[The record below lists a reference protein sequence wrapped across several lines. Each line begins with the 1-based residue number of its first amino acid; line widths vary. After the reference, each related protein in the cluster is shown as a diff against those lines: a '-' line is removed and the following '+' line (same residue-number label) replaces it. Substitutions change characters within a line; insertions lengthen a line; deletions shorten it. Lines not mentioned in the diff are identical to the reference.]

1 MLAVIYS
8 NRHYACIN
16 LICELEGTMMQKYQT
31 AVARI
36 LLGLVF
42 LGLVLLRLSSIMNN
56 PDGYVQYQVT
66 LGQFGLPAVFA
77 PVLILVQLIAGFGLL
92 LGYKTKLCALI
103 LAALSIFLAIVLG
116 RVIPE
121 VFFLYIGI
129 AGGMLMLSLYP
140 QTGCSLDNLK
150 K

>member
-1 MLAVIYS
+1 
-8 NRHYACIN
+8 
-16 LICELEGTMMQKYQT
+16 MQKYQT
-31 AVARI
+31 ATARI
-36 LLGLVF
+36 LLALVF
-42 LGLVLLRLSSIMNN
+42 LGLVFLRLSSIMNN

-92 LGYKTKLCALI
+92 LGYKTKICALI
-103 LAALSIFLAIVLG
+103 LTVLSIFLAIVLG

-129 AGGMLMLSLYP
+129 AGGMLLLSLHP

>member
-1 MLAVIYS
+1 
-8 NRHYACIN
+8 
-16 LICELEGTMMQKYQT
+16 MMQRYQT

-36 LLGLVF
+36 MLALVF
-42 LGLVLLRLSSIMNN
+42 LGLVVLRLSTIMNS

-66 LGQFGLPAVFA
+66 LGQFGLPAIFA
-77 PVLILVQLIAGFGLL
+77 PVLILIQIVAGLGLL
-92 LGYKTKLCALI
+92 LGFKTQLFARI
-103 LAALSIFLAIVLG
+103 LAFLAIFLAFVLG

-129 AGGMLMLSLYP
+129 AGGMLLLSIYP
-140 QTGCSLDNLK
+140 QTACSIDNLK

>member
-1 MLAVIYS
+1 
-8 NRHYACIN
+8 
-16 LICELEGTMMQKYQT
+16 MMQTYQT
-31 AVARI
+31 AAARI
-36 LLGLVF
+36 LLALVF
-42 LGLVLLRLSSIMNN
+42 LGLVLLRLSTIMNS

-66 LGQFGLPAVFA
+66 LGQFGLPAIFA
-77 PVLILVQLIAGFGLL
+77 PILILIQLIGGLCLL
-92 LGYKTKLCALI
+92 LGLKTKLCSLVLAL
-103 LAALSIFLAIVLG
+103 LAVFLAFVLG

-129 AGGMLMLSLYP
+129 AGGMLLLSLYP